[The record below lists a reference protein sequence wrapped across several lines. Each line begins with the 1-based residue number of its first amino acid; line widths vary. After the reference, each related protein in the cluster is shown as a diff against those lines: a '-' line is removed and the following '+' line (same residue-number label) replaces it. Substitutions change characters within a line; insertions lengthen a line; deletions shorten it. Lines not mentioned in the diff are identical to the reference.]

1 MASNDIIEQTLDLAR
16 WAPSGDNTQPW
27 RFERAGDDH
36 VVVHGFDTRDHCV
49 YDLTGH
55 PSQISLGTLLE
66 TMRIAATAHARR
78 AVCERRRDMPD
89 TRPTFD
95 VRFVADSGVAPDPL
109 LAVIR
114 QRSVQRRAMS
124 TRALTAEEKR
134 ALEASV
140 GNGYRLLWLEG
151 FRNRLR
157 AAKLM
162 SDNARLRLTM
172 PEAYETHRSVIEWNA
187 RHSIDR
193 VPDQALGVDAMT
205 ARLMRFVMHS
215 WKRVEF
221 FNRFLAGTV
230 MPRLTMDFI
239 PGLACA
245 AHFAIQAQS
254 PPQTVDD
261 FVDAGR
267 AVQRFWLTATRLGL
281 VMQPEMTP
289 LIFSGYVRDG
299 IRFTRSSALQEEAA
313 GLQKKLQR
321 LIGADWSR
329 AVWMGRIGHGP
340 TASARSTRLPLDR
353 LMQPQPAA
361 PSHHPG

>member
-1 MASNDIIEQTLDLAR
+1 MASDGVLEQILDLAR

-27 RFERAGDDH
+27 RFERVNDFQ

-55 PSQISLGTLLE
+55 PSQISLGALLE
-66 TMRIAATAHARR
+66 TMRIAATGHGRR
-78 AVCERRRDMPD
+78 AVCVRRRDMPD

-95 VRFVADSGVAPDPL
+95 VRFIADAEIEPDPL
-109 LAVIR
+109 IEQIR

-124 TRALTAEEKR
+124 TRTLTTQEKHT
-134 ALEASV
+134 LETSV
-140 GNGYRLLWLEG
+140 GEAYRILWLDG
-151 FRNRLR
+151 FGRKFQ

-162 SDNARLRLTM
+162 FDNAHLRLTM
-172 PEAYETHRSVIEWNA
+172 PEAYEVHRAVIQWNA
-187 RHSIDR
+187 RYSEDR
-193 VPDQALGVDAMT
+193 VPDRALGVDPFT

-221 FNRFLAGTV
+221 FNRFLAGTL
-230 MPRLTMDFI
+230 MPRITMDFI
-239 PGLACA
+239 PGLACG
-245 AHFAIQAQS
+245 AHFAIQSDKAS
-254 PPQTVDD
+254 ATIDD

-299 IRFTRSSALQEEAA
+299 IRFTQTEALEQEAVRLEKRLA
-313 GLQKKLQR
+313 Q
-321 LIGADWSR
+321 LIGPDWPR
-329 AVWMGRIGHGP
+329 AMWLGRVGHGP
-340 TASARSTRLPLDR
+340 AASARSIRLPLDQ
-353 LMQPQPAA
+353 LMRE
-361 PSHHPG
+361 SPGSSRPFH